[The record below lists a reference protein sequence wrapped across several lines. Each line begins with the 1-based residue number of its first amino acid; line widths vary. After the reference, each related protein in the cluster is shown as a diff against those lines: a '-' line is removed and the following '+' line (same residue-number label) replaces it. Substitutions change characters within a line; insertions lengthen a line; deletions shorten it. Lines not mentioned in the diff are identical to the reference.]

1 LKKKTNLLL
10 KSHDKNIKK
19 IKRKK
24 TKSYILKK
32 QTKLISNFLGI
43 TEKRKGKKKELP
55 TQTTNSLMTRATLL
69 EK

>member
-1 LKKKTNLLL
+1 LL

-19 IKRKK
+19 IKRKE

-43 TEKRKGKKKELP
+43 TEKKKEKKEPP
-55 TQTTNSLMTRATLL
+55 TQTINSLMTRATLL